1 MCPRSPSQRVEELGF
16 SPAALDP
23 VPTAPS
29 TGPGWLGSLPAG
41 LCPQTSSLNPRLPT
55 GTGSP
60 DHEHEGLHGSQRG
73 MCPSWHHRPYT
84 LWSQAGALAGK
95 GRVGAARKKP
105 PDSQSY
111 RWKKRRDGEPHWP
124 PWGVLVP
131 RRNGLNGSMPE
142 NRDGDRGLL

>member
-16 SPAALDP
+16 NPAALDP

-60 DHEHEGLHGSQRG
+60 DHEHEGLHGSQRSV
-73 MCPSWHHRPYT
+73 CPSWHHRPYT
-84 LWSQAGALAGK
+84 LWSQAGGTGWEGESGSSKEEAPRLAELQVEKAKGWGATLAPVGGVGAKKKRAEWANAGK
-95 GRVGAARKKP
+95 P
-105 PDSQSY
+105 
-111 RWKKRRDGEPHWP
+111 
-124 PWGVLVP
+124 
-131 RRNGLNGSMPE
+131 
-142 NRDGDRGLL
+142 